1 MHFSSTN
8 TQVNKLEK
16 NNSVNI
22 SFLKTQLKVLGGFL
36 EIFWSL
42 TYSEKLRNNIFVFHL
57 LIKVIQILFELIYV
71 KMVKI

>member
-16 NNSVNI
+16 NNSANI

-36 EIFWSL
+36 EIFWRL
-42 TYSEKLRNNIFVFHL
+42 TYSEKLRNNIFVFRL

>member
-36 EIFWSL
+36 EIFWRL
-42 TYSEKLRNNIFVFHL
+42 TYSEKLRNNIFVFRL

>member
-1 MHFSSTN
+1 MHFSFDKYTSK
-8 TQVNKLEK
+8 QVG
-16 NNSVNI
+16 NNSANI

-36 EIFWSL
+36 EIFWRL
-42 TYSEKLRNNIFVFHL
+42 TYSEKLRNNIFVFRL